1 MCSQCQPEAS
11 LRSASVAAASLGC
24 RPSEPAG
31 DSQKFLSVSLKV
43 DELNIH
49 EHYRPLVYSWRRRC
63 SMIRI
68 FAMLR
73 DHDFVF
79 ISLLPLVSDE
89 SLHQGQ
95 PLSNNYQSIALAVD
109 K

>member
-1 MCSQCQPEAS
+1 MRYRS

-68 FAMLR
+68 FAMLL
-73 DHDFVF
+73 DHNLVS
-79 ISLLPLVSDE
+79 ISLLLISDD

-95 PLSNNYQSIALAVD
+95 PLSNN
-109 K
+109 